1 MSNYFHSAVTTTNDG
16 GSVKE
21 LVEFKTR
28 IADDEDELRR
38 ELMAQIPKEYK
49 IRDCEILVKEVF
61 R

>member
-1 MSNYFHSAVTTTNDG
+1 MSNYFHSAVTSNKDG
-16 GSVKE
+16 VVKE

-28 IADDEDELRR
+28 IADDEDELKR

-49 IRDCEILVKEVF
+49 IRDCEILIQEVF